1 MNFLKKAFGLNP
13 NETKP
18 RTEIMAGITTF
29 LTMSYIL
36 AVNPTIFKGLM
47 PEGAVF
53 TATALAAIVGCLV
66 MAVWGKLPYGLA
78 PGMGLN
84 AFFVYTIC
92 GIMGYSWQFALTA
105 VLIEG
110 LIFIV
115 LTLTNVREAI
125 VNAIPLNLRY
135 AIGGG
140 IGLFI
145 AFIGLQSS
153 GLVIRQEAT
162 LVTLGDVTSGSA
174 LLALIGLA
182 ITGVLYI
189 KKVKGAMLIGILA
202 TTFIGI
208 PMGVTGKIAGI
219 VDTPDSIAPIFCKF
233 EWGNVFTLDMLVV
246 VFTLLFIDMFDTI
259 GTLVGVSTKAGMI
272 DENGRVK
279 NIKQAFMAD
288 AIATTVGACL
298 GTSTTTT
305 YVESA
310 SGVAVG
316 GRSGLTAFT
325 VGCCFAVAMFFSP
338 LFLSIPA
345 AATSPVLILVGLMML
360 ENITKVEFND
370 FSEAI
375 PAFICLVAMPLTYS
389 ISNGIL
395 LGIIAYAVINILSG
409 NFKKLTPTLC
419 ILAVLFVLKFLFV
432 NPDKKAV
439 EETVPAAQIQNV
451 YQTIKNASSAE
462 REEMANV
469 TIGKKE
475 QILAA
480 LNIKGYED
488 VDAEYSK
495 RIVADYIITKDS
507 IAKAGGYNV
516 VATDVNDENLPVFVA
531 NVDIVNGED
540 TIAVTKYVIPISGIW
555 NGFAAL
561 NEDGATIYGIYLS
574 HKDDAPAVV
583 ETAPVEEVVE

>member
-1 MNFLKKAFGLNP
+1 MLKKLFGLNP
-13 NETKP
+13 NETTP

-36 AVNPTIFKGLM
+36 AVNPSIFSGLM

-53 TATALAAIVGCLV
+53 TATALAAIIGCVV
-66 MAVWGKLPYGLA
+66 MALWAKLPYGLA

-92 GIMGYSWQFALTA
+92 GIMGYTWQFALTA

-135 AIGGG
+135 AIGSG

-153 GLVIRQEAT
+153 GLVVMQEGT

-174 LLALIGLA
+174 LLALIGLV

-189 KKVKGAMLIGILA
+189 MKVRGAMLIGILA

-208 PMGVTGKIAGI
+208 PMDVTTDITAI
-219 VDTPDSIAPIFCKF
+219 VDTPDSISPIFCQF
-233 EWGNVFTLDMLVV
+233 EWDKVFTLDMLVV

-259 GTLVGVSTKAGMI
+259 GTLVGVSTKAGMV
-272 DENGRVK
+272 DEKGRVK

-288 AIATTVGACL
+288 AIATTAGACL

-310 SGVAVG
+310 AGVAVG

-325 VGCCFAVAMFFSP
+325 VGICFAIAMFFSP

-345 AATSPVLILVGLMML
+345 AATAPVLILVGLMML
-360 ENITKVEFND
+360 EPITKIEFKD

-375 PAFICLVAMPLTYS
+375 PAFVCLIAMPMTYS

-395 LGIIAYAVINILSG
+395 LGIIAYAVINIICG
-409 NFKKLTPTLC
+409 KFRKLTATIC
-419 ILAVLFVLKFLFV
+419 ILASLFVMKFMFV
-432 NPDKKAV
+432 NPGEDV
-439 EETVPAAQIQNV
+439 EVVTPKNEVQNV
-451 YQTIKNASSAE
+451 FKSINDVKADN
-462 REEMANV
+462 
-469 TIGKKE
+469 KKE

-480 LNIKGYED
+480 LNIWNVED
-488 VDAEYSK
+488 VDATYSMY
-495 RIVADYIITKDS
+495 IVAEQIFTKDS
-507 IAKAGGYNV
+507 IAQTGGFDIADADISY
-516 VATDVNDENLPVFVA
+516 DNLPVFVA
-531 NVDIVNGED
+531 KVND
-540 TIAVTKYVIPISGIW
+540 VTKYVIPIID
-555 NGFAAL
+555 NGLCNGYAAI
-561 NEDGATIYGIYLS
+561 NEDGNTIYGIYKS
-574 HKDDAPAVV
+574 HMNEEPSTV
-583 ETAPVEEVVE
+583 EKTTETVEPTVTE

>member
-1 MNFLKKAFGLNP
+1 MLKKLFGLNP
-13 NETKP
+13 NETTP

-36 AVNPTIFKGLM
+36 AVNPSIFSGLM

-53 TATALAAIVGCLV
+53 TATALAAIVGCVV
-66 MAVWGKLPYGLA
+66 MALWAKLPYGLA

-92 GIMGYSWQFALTA
+92 GIMGYTWQFALTA

-135 AIGGG
+135 AIGSG

-153 GLVIRQEAT
+153 GLVVMQEGT

-174 LLALIGLA
+174 LLALIGLV

-189 KKVKGAMLIGILA
+189 MKVRGAMLIGILA

-208 PMGVTGKIAGI
+208 PMDVTPDITAI
-219 VDTPDSIAPIFCKF
+219 VDTPDSISPIFCQF
-233 EWGNVFTLDMLVV
+233 EWDKVFTLDMLVV

-259 GTLVGVSTKAGMI
+259 GTLVGVSTKAGMV
-272 DENGRVK
+272 DEKGRVK
-279 NIKQAFMAD
+279 NIKEAFMAD
-288 AIATTVGACL
+288 AIATTAGACL

-310 SGVAVG
+310 AGVAVG

-325 VGCCFAVAMFFSP
+325 VGICFAIAMFFSP

-345 AATSPVLILVGLMML
+345 AATAPVLILVGLMML
-360 ENITKVEFND
+360 EPITKIEFKD

-375 PAFICLVAMPLTYS
+375 PAFVCLIAMPMTYS

-395 LGIIAYAVINILSG
+395 LGIIAYAVINIICG
-409 NFKKLTPTLC
+409 KFRKLTATIC
-419 ILAVLFVLKFLFV
+419 ILASLFVMKFMFV
-432 NPDKKAV
+432 NPGEDV
-439 EETVPAAQIQNV
+439 EVVTPKNEVQNV
-451 YQTIKNASSAE
+451 FKSINDVKADN
-462 REEMANV
+462 
-469 TIGKKE
+469 KKE

-480 LNIKGYED
+480 LNIWNVED
-488 VDAEYSK
+488 VDATYSMY
-495 RIVADYIITKDS
+495 IVAEQIFTKDS
-507 IAKAGGYNV
+507 IAQTGGFDIADADISY
-516 VATDVNDENLPVFVA
+516 DNLPVFVA
-531 NVDIVNGED
+531 KVND
-540 TIAVTKYVIPISGIW
+540 VTKYVIPIID
-555 NGFAAL
+555 NGLCNGYAAI
-561 NEDGATIYGIYLS
+561 NEDGNTIYGIYKS
-574 HKDDAPAVV
+574 HMNEEQSTIEETTETV
-583 ETAPVEEVVE
+583 EPTVTE